1 MAQASIER
9 HCIRFAVFEVDLE
22 SGELRKHGIRIKL
35 QQKPF
40 QILALLLER
49 PGELVTREELQ
60 RQLWPS
66 DVFVDFESGLNN
78 AVKKLRAALGDSAE
92 TPRFIETVARHG
104 YRFLV
109 TPQPADRTLTLS
121 PAPDRP
127 PRISRMGMAAVL
139 VVLMALIGSIWAARR
154 RTVHPASVASEIH
167 KIAVLP
173 LESLSHDDEQE
184 YFADGM
190 TDAIIDQLARVRGLT
205 VISRTSTMLYK
216 KARKPLPQIARELGV
231 DTVVEGTV
239 LRSGNRV
246 RVS

>member
-1 MAQASIER
+1 MAPQASIR
-9 HCIRFAVFEVDLE
+9 RSRVRFAVFELDLE
-22 SGELRKHGIRIKL
+22 SGELRKYGVKIKL

-49 PGELVTREELQ
+49 PGEVVTREELQ
-60 RQLWPS
+60 RRLWPS

-92 TPRFIETVARHG
+92 TPRFVETVARHG

-109 TPQPADRTLTLS
+109 TPQPADRTPTLS

-139 VVLMALIGSIWAARR
+139 VVSMALIGSIWAARR
-154 RTVHPASVASEIH
+154 RTAHPVSVASEIY

-173 LESLSHDDEQE
+173 LEES
-184 YFADGM
+184 F
-190 TDAIIDQLARVRGLT
+190 T
-205 VISRTSTMLYK
+205 
-216 KARKPLPQIARELGV
+216 
-231 DTVVEGTV
+231 
-239 LRSGNRV
+239 
-246 RVS
+246 